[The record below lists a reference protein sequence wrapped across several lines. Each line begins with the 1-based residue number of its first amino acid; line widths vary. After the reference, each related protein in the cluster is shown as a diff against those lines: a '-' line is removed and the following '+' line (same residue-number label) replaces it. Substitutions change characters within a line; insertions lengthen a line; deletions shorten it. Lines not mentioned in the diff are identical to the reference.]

1 MSCTLSPSAAA
12 FSTMLS
18 AFTGSVL
25 NGLFSGLWIAFFTG
39 WIAWL
44 SVFRI
49 LGAGFYELHLSI
61 KAGTQFQSA
70 EYSSLE
76 MTAQPQTPTQTDF
89 EAQLKPQSRLAR
101 AFHPERKVDVWGWL
115 GWIWSAIYTPIS
127 HSIWLA
133 VHFDAPGS
141 LQFVRALAIGVS
153 ALSLTFDY
161 KARYAACLGRK
172 FGSWAFVLFNFWNAG
187 ACILLGVEALVLLI
201 HGAMNIDFM
210 GGKPIP
216 LFVAYPIFATVWAVA
231 SWKFLPPIDGSRP
244 GVHIVADVAMGA
256 FAGLFVAAP
265 AFALWRNA
273 AFEED
278 HGGFG
283 SGGSSGSGG
292 MDLGEF
298 LSCQGASVLEK
309 FAAVMP

>member
-1 MSCTLSPSAAA
+1 MSCILSPSASA

-18 AFTGSVL
+18 AFIGSVF

-49 LGAGFYELHLSI
+49 LGAGLYELHLSL
-61 KAGTQFQSA
+61 KAGTHFTAA
-70 EYSSLE
+70 EYTSLE
-76 MTAQPQTPTQTDF
+76 MSTPLPQGTDEESAGAKPT
-89 EAQLKPQSRLAR
+89 KPTTRFVPKR
-101 AFHPERKVDVWGWL
+101 TVDVFGWL
-115 GWIWSAIYTPIS
+115 GWVWSAVYTPFS
-127 HSIWLA
+127 HTVWIV
-133 VHFDAPGS
+133 VHFQSAAGS

-153 ALSLTFDY
+153 ALGLTFDY
-161 KARYAACLGRK
+161 KARYGAAVGRK
-172 FGSWAFVLFNFWNAG
+172 FGAWAFVLFNFWNAG
-187 ACILLGVEALVLLI
+187 ACILLGVETLVLLI

-231 SWKFLPPIDGSRP
+231 SWKFLPPIDGARP

-273 AFEED
+273 KFEED
-278 HGGFG
+278 HGWG
-283 SGGSSGSGG
+283 SSSGSSSDGG
-292 MDLGEF
+292 LDLGAF
-298 LSCQGASVLEK
+298 LACQSASVWAK
-309 FAAVMP
+309 FAAIMP